1 MTKDETVIRVLVV
14 DDDQAIREALSRTL
28 EKFGYEVV
36 LAEDG
41 QVGLDRL
48 REAEIHILL
57 ADLQMPRL
65 SGQELLKAAKA
76 IAPDI
81 EVIVITGHGTVEDA
95 VDAMK
100 EGAYDFITKPF
111 KRVQLERTIRRAAE
125 KQALALQNRRLQA
138 RLEELQESGRIIGTS
153 PVMLRTLDLVRQ
165 VAPSTAT
172 VLIQGES
179 GTGKEVIADAVH
191 KGSPRRERPFVKVN
205 CAALPESL
213 LESELFGHERGAF
226 TGAVARKE
234 GRFELADGG
243 TIFLDEI
250 SEISPA
256 MQAKL
261 LRVLQSGE
269 FERVGGTHTLKVDV
283 RLVTATNADLAM
295 LVRKKRFREDL
306 YYRLNVIAIQLP
318 PLRERSEDI
327 PLLAHHFLRRYAV
340 KNAKRVNGFTEEA
353 LDLLQTYAWP
363 GNVRELE
370 NVIERAVVL
379 TRSSMISPADLPEAL
394 TGSDQ
399 AARHLVISIGT
410 PLEEV
415 EDRLIDET
423 LRYTKGDKRLAA
435 KLLGIATRTIYRRMK
450 GEPGS
455 EGTAI
460 PAGDSTGG
468 QPVSSQDTSKP
479 DASAA
484 AG

>member
-1 MTKDETVIRVLVV
+1 MTSDEIRLRVLVV

-41 QVGLDRL
+41 QAGLDRL
-48 REAEIHILL
+48 REGEIHILL
-57 ADLQMPRL
+57 ADLQMPKL
-65 SGQELLKAAKA
+65 SGQGLLKAAKT

-95 VDAMK
+95 VEAMK

-125 KQALALQNRRLQA
+125 KQALALQNRRLRA
-138 RLEELQESGRIIGTS
+138 RLDELQGAGSIVGTS
-153 PVMLRTLDLVRQ
+153 PVMLRTLELVRQ

-179 GTGKEVIADAVH
+179 GTGKELIADAIH
-191 KGSPRRERPFVKVN
+191 HGSPRREQAFVKVN
-205 CAALPESL
+205 CAALPEHL

-243 TIFLDEI
+243 TLFMDEI
-250 SEISPA
+250 GDISVA

-269 FERVGGTHTLKVDV
+269 FERVGGTRTLKADV
-283 RLVTATNADLAM
+283 RLVAATNTDLVA
-295 LVRKKRFREDL
+295 LVREKRFREDL
-306 YYRLNVIAIQLP
+306 YYRLNVITIHLP
-318 PLRERSEDI
+318 TLRDRREDI
-327 PLLAHHFLRRYAV
+327 PLLAHHFLRRYAE
-340 KNAKRVNGFTEEA
+340 KNAKLLRGFTEDTM
-353 LDLLQTYAWP
+353 DLLQTYAWP

-370 NVIERAVVL
+370 NAIERAVVL
-379 TRSSMISPADLPEAL
+379 TRSDLITPVDLPETL
-394 TGSDQ
+394 VRSDQ

-423 LRYTKGDKRLAA
+423 LRYTKGDKTLAA

-450 GEPGS
+450 GETEPPA
-455 EGTAI
+455 TA
-460 PAGDSTGG
+460 
-468 QPVSSQDTSKP
+468 
-479 DASAA
+479 
-484 AG
+484 

>member
-1 MTKDETVIRVLVV
+1 MTTDEIRLRVLVV

-28 EKFGYEVV
+28 EKFGYEVI

-41 QVGLDRL
+41 QAGLDRL
-48 REAEIHILL
+48 REGEIHIVL
-57 ADLQMPRL
+57 ADLQMPKL
-65 SGQELLKAAKA
+65 SGQELLKAAKT
-76 IAPDI
+76 IAPDV

-95 VDAMK
+95 VEAMK

-138 RLEELQESGRIIGTS
+138 RIDELQGSGSIVGTS
-153 PVMLRTLDLVRQ
+153 PVMLRTLELVRQ

-179 GTGKEVIADAVH
+179 GTGKELIADAIH
-191 KGSPRRERPFVKVN
+191 HGSPRRGQAFVKVN
-205 CAALPESL
+205 CAALPENL

-243 TIFLDEI
+243 TLFMDEI
-250 SEISPA
+250 GDISVA

-269 FERVGGTHTLKVDV
+269 FERVGGTRTLKADV
-283 RLVTATNADLAM
+283 RLVAATNTDLAA
-295 LVRKKRFREDL
+295 LVREKRFREDL
-306 YYRLNVIAIQLP
+306 YYRLNVITIQLP
-318 PLRERSEDI
+318 ALRDRQEDI
-327 PLLAHHFLRRYAV
+327 PLLAHHFLRRYAAQ
-340 KNAKRVNGFTEEA
+340 NAKAIEGFAEEA
-353 LDLLQTYAWP
+353 MDLLQTYAWP

-370 NVIERAVVL
+370 NAIERAVVL
-379 TRSSMISPADLPEAL
+379 TRSDMITPVDLPETL
-394 TGSDQ
+394 VRTDQ
-399 AARHLVISIGT
+399 AARHLVVSIGT

-415 EDRLIDET
+415 ENQLIDET
-423 LRYTKGDKRLAA
+423 LRFTKGDKTLAA

-450 GEPGS
+450 GE
-455 EGTAI
+455 TALSAT
-460 PAGDSTGG
+460 PPVGGDP
-468 QPVSSQDTSKP
+468 PVSPS
-479 DASAA
+479 ASDS
-484 AG
+484 

>member
-1 MTKDETVIRVLVV
+1 MTSDEIRLRVLVV
-14 DDDQAIREALSRTL
+14 DDDAAIREALSRTL
-28 EKFGYEVV
+28 EKFGYDVV

-41 QVGLDRL
+41 QLGLDRL
-48 REAEIHILL
+48 REGEIHILL
-57 ADLQMPRL
+57 ADLQMPKL
-65 SGQELLKAAKA
+65 SGHELLKAAKT
-76 IAPDI
+76 IAPDV

-95 VDAMK
+95 VEAMK

-138 RLEELQESGRIIGTS
+138 RLDELQGGESIVGTS
-153 PVMLRTLDLVRQ
+153 LVMLRTLELVRQ

-179 GTGKEVIADAVH
+179 GTGKELIADAIH
-191 KGSPRRERPFVKVN
+191 HGSPRREQAFVKVN
-205 CAALPESL
+205 CAALPENL

-243 TIFLDEI
+243 TLFMDEI
-250 SEISPA
+250 GDISVA

-269 FERVGGTHTLKVDV
+269 FERVGGTRTLKVDV
-283 RLVTATNADLAM
+283 RLLAATNTDLAA
-295 LVRKKRFREDL
+295 LVREKRFREDL
-306 YYRLNVIAIQLP
+306 YYRLNVITIQLP
-318 PLRERSEDI
+318 SLRDRREDI
-327 PLLAHHFLRRYAV
+327 PLLAHHFLRRYAM
-340 KNAKRVNGFTEEA
+340 KNAKPLGGFTEEA
-353 LDLLQTYAWP
+353 MDLLQTYAWP

-370 NVIERAVVL
+370 NAIERAVVL
-379 TRSSMISPADLPEAL
+379 TRSDLITPVDLPETL
-394 TGSDQ
+394 VRSDQ

-423 LRYTKGDKRLAA
+423 LRYTKGDKTLAA

-450 GEPGS
+450 GEAEP
-455 EGTAI
+455 TR
-460 PAGDSTGG
+460 TGPSNG
-468 QPVSSQDTSKP
+468 EPPV
-479 DASAA
+479 
-484 AG
+484 G